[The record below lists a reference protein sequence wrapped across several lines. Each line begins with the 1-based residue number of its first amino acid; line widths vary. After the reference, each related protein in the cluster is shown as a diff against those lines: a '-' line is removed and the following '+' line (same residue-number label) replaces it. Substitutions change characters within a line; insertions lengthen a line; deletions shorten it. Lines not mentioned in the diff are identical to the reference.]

1 MKKEPSQRTI
11 RKRIPLLLPV
21 RKQLAKGT
29 NLNSFAT
36 INSTFF
42 NQKGETIINFADVH
56 KSRICLAGLGRKKY
70 DKVAY
75 FLDYPFYFA
84 LRRDRQVNEFIKSH
98 KTYLRWIFRESC
110 WKDVFL
116 TKNLKE
122 IAKLGVVYSVRKP
135 AQFVVQG
142 AMLTRYVSE
151 FPNTV
156 KMWNACQKYVD
167 GHIAM
172 CMAHSMRL
180 RMGGKT
186 FNFSVDCTPN
196 SNHQAWKHKEIGPAE
211 IKKIISC
218 SSNLSS
224 LPPMSKNQKYRNMNC
239 IWNGIS
245 PSKDIFSSNTPI
257 KNQFKFPK
265 VGGTRK
271 EVGGAWGA
279 NTTINVFEMKD
290 VKKVVKEFCRINDL
304 MEFYHG

>member
-1 MKKEPSQRTI
+1 AYILIFHPMSLSPSSMKKELMSQETFWHIRMFLQPLEISTKYTDWRLFMKKEPSQRTI

-172 CMAHSMRL
+172 CMAHS
-180 RMGGKT
+180 
-186 FNFSVDCTPN
+186 
-196 SNHQAWKHKEIGPAE
+196 
-211 IKKIISC
+211 
-218 SSNLSS
+218 
-224 LPPMSKNQKYRNMNC
+224 
-239 IWNGIS
+239 
-245 PSKDIFSSNTPI
+245 
-257 KNQFKFPK
+257 
-265 VGGTRK
+265 
-271 EVGGAWGA
+271 
-279 NTTINVFEMKD
+279 
-290 VKKVVKEFCRINDL
+290 
-304 MEFYHG
+304 